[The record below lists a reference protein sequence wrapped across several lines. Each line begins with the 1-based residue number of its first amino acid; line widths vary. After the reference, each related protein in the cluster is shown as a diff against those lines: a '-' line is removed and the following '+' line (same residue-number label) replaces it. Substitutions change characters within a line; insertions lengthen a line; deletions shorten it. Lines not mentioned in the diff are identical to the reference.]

1 MLRTQTLPIVCVIA
15 LALLIGACGDGG
27 EQADDMTDTTETAM
41 MPTPGSVTV
50 AGTLI
55 DSKCYGMNHDNLG
68 NDHGM
73 PDGSTVAGCGAAC
86 AKMGL
91 PVAVLEGGTKDAKV
105 YVLVAPSAPLAD
117 HVSKEVRVS
126 GMPVYDSG
134 MIPGKIEVKDAQGA
148 WVDVTPGAMM

>member
-55 DSKCYGMNHDNLG
+55 DSKCYGLDHANTG
-68 NDHGM
+68 NDHTM
-73 PDGSTVAGCGAAC
+73 PACGSAC
-86 AKMGL
+86 ATMGL
-91 PVAVLEGGTKDAKV
+91 PVAVLEGGQQDAKV
-105 YVLVAPSAPLAD
+105 YLLVTASAPLAD
-117 HVSKEVRVS
+117 HMAKEVRVS
-126 GMPVYDSG
+126 GTAVYESG
-134 MIPGKIEVKDAQGA
+134 LIPSKIEVKDAQGQWMEVSTA
-148 WVDVTPGAMM
+148 TMM